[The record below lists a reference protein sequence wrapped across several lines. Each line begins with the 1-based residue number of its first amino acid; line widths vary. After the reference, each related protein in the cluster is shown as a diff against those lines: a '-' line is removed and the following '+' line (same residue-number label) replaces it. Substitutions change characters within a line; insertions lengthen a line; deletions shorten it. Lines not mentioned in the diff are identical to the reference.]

1 MRSNLKFHVANI
13 ILVLCMLLSFAPSL
27 SFANDD
33 EIEKLNAQI
42 DANRDKIEQL
52 EKEIAKQ
59 RAALNSASGRANNL
73 QSTINSLEATKKK
86 LLNDVAKTEAEI
98 SRAEL
103 TIKRLDLEIIEK
115 EHYIKKNSEGLSESI
130 RRINEMEK
138 ISLIEKFLQF
148 EQLSDFWID
157 YESTEKLQKK
167 LRAEIDELEKTRA
180 ELKETQD
187 TKLAEKNNLSKQK
200 TILAGETEVVK
211 STQNEKAQLLKIT
224 KNEES
229 EYQRILNQKLAEK
242 KAFEEELLKIESKL
256 NYLIDPNSFPKAG
269 RGILGWP
276 LDNIIVTQQFGG
288 TSFAKNNPGIYGRAY
303 HPGTD
308 FGTPVGTQVKSVESG
323 TVEGFENTDAFPGCR
338 AWGKWVLIKHNNGL
352 SSLYAHLSNVLV
364 SQGQKVSRGEVI
376 ALSGNTGIST
386 GPHLHLS
393 VYASQGVRVGKYSDF
408 GSGGGCSATNATGV
422 FANLDAYYDPMSYLP
437 KL

>member
-1 MRSNLKFHVANI
+1 MRKTASYFLILAFVTQICFPIFAYAN
-13 ILVLCMLLSFAPSL
+13 SE
-27 SFANDD
+27 

-42 DANRDKIEQL
+42 DTNRDKIEQL

-73 QSTINSLEATKKK
+73 QSTVNSLEATKNK
-86 LLNDVAKTEAEI
+86 LLKEVSKTEAEI

-115 EHYIKKNSEGLSESI
+115 EHYIKKNSDGLGESI
-130 RRINEMEK
+130 RRINEMENV
-138 ISLIEKFLQF
+138 STIEKFLQF
-148 EQLSDFWID
+148 DQVSDFWID
-157 YESTEKLQKK
+157 FESTEKLQKR
-167 LRAEIDELEKTRA
+167 LRSEIESLEKAHA
-180 ELKETQD
+180 ELKATQD
-187 TKLAEKNNLSKQK
+187 SKLAEKSNLAKQK

-211 STQNEKAQLLKIT
+211 STQNEKAQLLKQT
-224 KNEES
+224 KNEQS
-229 EYQRILNQKLAEK
+229 EYQKILNQKLAEK

-308 FGTPVGTQVKSVESG
+308 FGTPVGTHVKSAETGV
-323 TVEGFENTDAFPGCR
+323 VEGFGNTDAFPGCR
-338 AWGKWVLIKHNNGL
+338 AWGKWILVRHNNGL
-352 SSLYAHLSNVLV
+352 STLYAHLSSILV

-376 ALSGNTGIST
+376 ALSGNSGIST

-408 GSGGGCSATNATGV
+408 GSGGGCSATNATGP
-422 FANLDAYYDPMSYLP
+422 FANLEAYYDPMSYLP

>member
-1 MRSNLKFHVANI
+1 MLKKLRHLLIFILLAQIFIPIYVHANTE
-13 ILVLCMLLSFAPSL
+13 
-27 SFANDD
+27 
-33 EIEKLNAQI
+33 EIQKLNAQI
-42 DANRDKIEQL
+42 DNNKNKIEEL

-59 RAALNSASGRANNL
+59 RAALNSASGRASNL
-73 QSTINSLEATKKK
+73 QSTINTLEATKRK

-103 TIKRLDLEIIEK
+103 TLKRLDLEIVEK
-115 EHYIKKNSEGLSESI
+115 EHYIKKNTDGLHESV
-130 RRINEMEK
+130 RRLNEMENV
-138 ISLIEKFLQF
+138 SLIEKFLQF
-148 EQLSDFWID
+148 EKISDFWID
-157 YESTEKLQKK
+157 FESTEKLQKK
-167 LRAEIDELEKTRA
+167 LRSEIDALETAYEELRKS
-180 ELKETQD
+180 QD
-187 TKLAEKNNLSKQK
+187 AKLAEKNPLAKQK
-200 TILAGETEVVK
+200 TILAGETEVIK
-211 STQNEKAQLLKIT
+211 STQNEKALLLKQT

-229 EYQRILNQKLAEK
+229 EYQRILNQKIAEK
-242 KAFEEELLKIESKL
+242 RAFEEELLKIESKL

-276 LDNIIVTQQFGG
+276 LDHVIITQQFGG

-308 FGTPVGTQVKSVESG
+308 FGVPVGTQVKSVESG
-323 TVEGFENTDAFPGCR
+323 VVEGFGNTDAFPGCR

-352 SSLYAHLSNVLV
+352 SSLYAHLSSVLV

-393 VYASQGVRVGKYSDF
+393 VYASQGVRIGKYNEL
-408 GSGGGCSATNATGV
+408 GSGGGCSATNATGP

>member
-1 MRSNLKFHVANI
+1 MKKLASTFLILFFLSQIVA
-13 ILVLCMLLSFAPSL
+13 PQYSL
-27 SFANDD
+27 ANNE
-33 EIEKLNAQI
+33 EIDKLNDQI
-42 DANRDKIEQL
+42 DANKDKIEEL

-73 QSTINSLEATKKK
+73 QSTINSLEATKNK
-86 LLNDVAKTEAEI
+86 LLKDVSKTEAEI

-115 EHYIKKNSEGLSESI
+115 EHYIKKNSDGLGESI
-130 RRINEMEK
+130 RRINEMESV
-138 ISLIEKFLQF
+138 SLIEKFLQF
-148 EQLSDFWID
+148 DQISDFWID
-157 YESTEKLQKK
+157 FESTEKLQKK
-167 LRAEIDELEKTRA
+167 LRSEINDLEKAYDELKTA
-180 ELKETQD
+180 QD
-187 TKLAEKNNLSKQK
+187 AKLAEKNNLSKQK

-211 STQNEKAQLLKIT
+211 STQNEKAQLLKQT
-224 KNEES
+224 KNEQS
-229 EYQRILNQKLAEK
+229 EYQKILNQKLAEK
-242 KAFEEELLKIESKL
+242 RAFEEELLKIESKL

-276 LDNIIVTQQFGG
+276 LDNVIITQQFGG
-288 TSFAKNNPGIYGRAY
+288 TNFAKNNPGIYGRAY

-308 FGTPVGTQVKSVESG
+308 FGTPVGTQVKTVESG
-323 TVEGFENTDAFPGCR
+323 VIEGFGNTDAFPGCR
-338 AWGKWVLIKHNNGL
+338 AWGKWILVRHNNGL
-352 SSLYAHLSNVLV
+352 STLYAHLSSILV

-386 GPHLHLS
+386 GPHLHLT
-393 VYASQGVRVGKYSDF
+393 VYASQGVRVGKYSDL
-408 GSGGGCSATNATGV
+408 GSGGGCSATNATAP